1 MLEFWCVAI
10 FAGLTGS
17 SLWLIHALDGMMEG
31 ES

>member
-10 FAGLTGS
+10 FLALSVSTV
-17 SLWLIHALDGMMEG
+17 WLIAALDGMMEG